1 MNRKFSLLILLSF
14 LITSCG
20 DLFMLDKKDKKTSLS
35 QLATCELDMDAF
47 SKILEK
53 NIRGDIICLQ
63 DQIHTFIDLVAS
75 DRPGF
80 ISEKVLI
87 EFLEDGPVDM
97 GEPEKV
103 IPIVRSL
110 FDFSKVILGGERG
123 YISRGEFD
131 RMINLLISF
140 NQNIYPLYKIFI
152 SDNEISFGDY
162 QRNRNTVQKYLTNI
176 SQEFRT
182 LLNMNRTD
190 LDRMDIYVFLDR
202 FFTDHEET
210 SEQIKSL
217 MFLKRVFLGGQVY
230 DLTYLELEMALAKM
244 ADLGQVAYDL
254 VKVNQFN
261 FAKDAQKMIEVY
273 REDMR
278 IIQSSLYY
286 DNDSYEALFTVYDVL
301 DAMVK
306 LDVSIPEIDIAKYP
320 NEIITLKKALL
331 GSGGEFVSS
340 VEVVAL
346 LDHLNNILDEGRTF
360 YRIYEMYKDEL
371 NSVDPITTDF
381 SGYPA
386 PPNSPEVQ
394 HLRHFSEIANNYRF
408 FKGTFTAPYF
418 SFEHYRNPGGFFEI
432 MVAEY
437 LVTLI
442 FKEYGNPNDEARGGY
457 HMTLEQTVLLM
468 DDIKVVLRD
477 LGIITIGRVG
487 GGEVANTADNLVL
500 MSTLFQN
507 QSNGCDD
514 DVCMEVPEITEFLV
528 GLLTAMEVKDFF
540 IEQVESFCPEYDDDG
555 NLTGNRD
562 EYGRIMVGCFRKNF
576 VNALEKKIP
585 GDGRSLAEYM
595 PLLSSYITELTD
607 GLEPGQEI
615 TDSADY
621 MKFIT
626 ETESFTRTCTVYSDG
641 SDVPMKSNDAFAVFA
656 GLLNVESTLMRFDA
670 NQNNKLDGYGRGS
683 SNEVLTAYYEVYQ
696 GAIKGL
702 VDPNGGFLTKL
713 AKPIFQ
719 YLVKYGKVPDT
730 SKFKSIWAF
739 IKFLLKFNK
748 GADATRTTIATI
760 LKTLGEQSENS
771 QKYPFKCDECL
782 SDPNVQCLPE
792 DDSWD
797 DELYRIR

>member
-1 MNRKFSLLILLSF
+1 MS
-14 LITSCG
+14 
-20 DLFMLDKKDKKTSLS
+20 
-35 QLATCELDMDAF
+35 
-47 SKILEK
+47 
-53 NIRGDIICLQ
+53 
-63 DQIHTFIDLVAS
+63 
-75 DRPGF
+75 
-80 ISEKVLI
+80 
-87 EFLEDGPVDM
+87 
-97 GEPEKV
+97 
-103 IPIVRSL
+103 
-110 FDFSKVILGGERG
+110 
-123 YISRGEFD
+123 
-131 RMINLLISF
+131 
-140 NQNIYPLYKIFI
+140 
-152 SDNEISFGDY
+152 
-162 QRNRNTVQKYLTNI
+162 
-176 SQEFRT
+176 
-182 LLNMNRTD
+182 
-190 LDRMDIYVFLDR
+190 
-202 FFTDHEET
+202 
-210 SEQIKSL
+210 
-217 MFLKRVFLGGQVY
+217 
-230 DLTYLELEMALAKM
+230 
-244 ADLGQVAYDL
+244 DLGQVAYDL

-278 IIQSSLYY
+278 IIDSALYY
-286 DNDSYEALFTVYDVL
+286 DDNSYEALFTISDVL
-301 DAMVK
+301 NAMDQ
-306 LDVSIPEIDIAKYP
+306 LDVEIPEIDITKYP
-320 NEIITLKKALL
+320 KEIITIKKAFL

-340 VEVVAL
+340 VEMKKL
-346 LDHLNNILDEGRTF
+346 LEHFNNILDEGRTF

-371 NSVDPITTDF
+371 DSIDPITTDF
-381 SGYPA
+381 SSYPA
-386 PPNSPEVQ
+386 PPGSPEVN

-437 LVTLI
+437 LVTQI
-442 FKEYGNPNDEARGGY
+442 FKEYGNPNSEARGGY

-468 DDIKVVLRD
+468 DDIKVILKD

-507 QSNGCDD
+507 QSNGCND

-540 IEQVESFCPEYDDDG
+540 IEQVESFCPEYDDNG

-562 EYGRIMVGCFRKNF
+562 EFGRIMVGCFRKNF
-576 VNALEKKIP
+576 INALEQKIP

-607 GLEPGQEI
+607 GLEPGQDPTE
-615 TDSADY
+615 SADY
-621 MKFIT
+621 FKFIT
-626 ETESFTRTCTVYSDG
+626 ETESFTRTCTTFSDG

-683 SNEVLTAYYEVYQ
+683 SNEVLTAYYEVYE

-702 VDPNGGFLTKL
+702 VDPNGGFMTKL

-730 SKFKSIWAF
+730 SQFRSIWDF

-748 GADATRTTIATI
+748 GADASRTTIATI

-782 SDPNVQCLPE
+782 SDPNTQCIPE

-797 DELYRIR
+797 DDLFRIR